1 MRVGVT
7 VFLWLH
13 GNSLPFFFF
22 FFISLCS
29 LPRLLPNTTGIS
41 ECPTAV
47 TDRAGM
53 TPSRNRHNRL
63 RQLFTWIA
71 LMSCTVYV
79 HPQLWRLPLQGV
91 LKLRLYLKQPE
102 LDCQVCEFF
111 KQRPNDIVLCALCKT
126 EMA

>member
-1 MRVGVT
+1 
-7 VFLWLH
+7 
-13 GNSLPFFFF
+13 
-22 FFISLCS
+22 
-29 LPRLLPNTTGIS
+29 
-41 ECPTAV
+41 
-47 TDRAGM
+47 
-53 TPSRNRHNRL
+53 
-63 RQLFTWIA
+63 
-71 LMSCTVYV
+71 MSCTVYV